1 MLKTLDKEDPMVEL
15 EIQDGSPHWYLSPNI
30 WTVPGDD
37 PEGPPGIP
45 IVGTT
50 CFMWAKVRNNGST
63 PVNNAQVRF
72 YWANPSV
79 GFDRNT
85 ANFIGSS
92 NVSLEAG
99 ETRDVLCLTPWLPTF
114 VNNGHECVLA
124 EAFHPTADPLP
135 MSPAFNVP
143 TDRHVAQRNLSVV
156 MALKS
161 KNMMFSMSFS
171 VCNSARKERVF
182 RIYSKPGRLEELKP
196 FTKHLKLKLPAQ
208 AEGGIG
214 HAGFVTHTCPD
225 EQAIKEAKPVFERF
239 PVKGNTCS
247 GLSFVG
253 QLKGEAAL
261 VHIIQEVDGKEVG
274 GLSILVLSELIGHQ
288 KKE

>member
-1 MLKTLDKEDPMVEL
+1 MAVEL
-15 EIQDGSPHWYLSPNI
+15 EIQDGAPHWYLSPNI

-45 IVGTT
+45 IVGNT

-92 NVSLEAG
+92 NVSLASS
-99 ETRDVLCLTPWLPTF
+99 ETRDVLCLTPWVPVY

-124 EAFHPTADPLP
+124 EVFHSIADPLP
-135 MSPAFNVP
+135 ISPVFNVP
-143 TDRHVAQRNLSVV
+143 TDRHVAQRNLDVV
-156 MALKS
+156 IAFKS
-161 KNMMFSMSFS
+161 MDMMFSASFS
-171 VCNSARKERVF
+171 VCNSSRQDRVF
-182 RIYSKPGRLEELKP
+182 RIYSKPGQLEELKSLERYFSPMKIP
-196 FTKHLKLKLPAQ
+196 FQ
-208 AEGGIG
+208 AKGTIE
-214 HAGFVTHTCPD
+214 HAGFVTRPCPD
-225 EQAIKEAKPVFERF
+225 QHAIKEAKASIERF
-239 PVKGNTCS
+239 PLKGNVCN

-253 QLKGEAAL
+253 QLRGDAAL
-261 VHIIQEVDGKEVG
+261 VHILQEADGKIVG
-274 GLSILVLSELIGHQ
+274 GLSILVLNEAYQL
-288 KKE
+288 KERGGN